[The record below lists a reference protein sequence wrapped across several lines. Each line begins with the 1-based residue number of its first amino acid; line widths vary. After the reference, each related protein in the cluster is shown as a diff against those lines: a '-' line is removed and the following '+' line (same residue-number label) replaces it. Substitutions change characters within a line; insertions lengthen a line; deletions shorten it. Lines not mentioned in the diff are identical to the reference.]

1 MMNHSLAI
9 NLGIE
14 ALEYIKKNNP
24 EFFNNKDY
32 IIKAQLS
39 LVDIRDDCKISKKLD
54 INQYNI

>member
-1 MMNHSLAI
+1 MMNQSLAI

-24 EFFNNKDY
+24 SFFNDKDY
-32 IIKAQLS
+32 IAKAQLS
-39 LVDIRDDCKISKKLD
+39 LVDIRDNCKINKKLD